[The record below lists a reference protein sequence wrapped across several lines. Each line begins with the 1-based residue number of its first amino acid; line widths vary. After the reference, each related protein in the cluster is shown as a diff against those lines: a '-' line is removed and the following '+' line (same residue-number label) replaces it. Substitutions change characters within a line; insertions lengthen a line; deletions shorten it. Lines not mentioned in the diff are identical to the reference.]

1 MERKILVLILLGML
15 IPIAFAQLEQRDIIV
30 VRGDILVDYI
40 PALAYAS
47 HAKIP
52 VIFIQPEKIQ
62 ADVARALSFYAHY
75 GKNLLI
81 IGGEKAISEDVE
93 EELRKL
99 GFYVSRLWDWDRYG
113 TAARIAIDLW
123 KSSETAV
130 IAEAENSEN
139 LLLAEY
145 IALKTDSPVLFTKR
159 EKLPEVTK
167 KALTRLGVEKVYIVG
182 NVSENVITEI
192 KSLTSEVEIITGEGY
207 KKIIGENYE
216 SHYSTTLV
224 IFILSI
230 LAIVIAISFFVFMK
244 RRKTI
249 SYIILDTDE
258 EKIVELLK
266 IHGTLT
272 QKRIAELSGFSK
284 PKTSRI
290 LKSLFEKGVIERIK
304 HKKTQK
310 IKLKQK

>member
-1 MERKILVLILLGML
+1 MERKILVLILLGVL
-15 IPIAFAQLEQRDIIV
+15 IPIAFAQLEERDIIV

-52 VIFIQPEKIQ
+52 VIFIQPDKIQ
-62 ADVARALSFYAHY
+62 GDIARALSSYAHS

-81 IGGEKAISEDVE
+81 IGGEKAISENVE

-123 KSSETAV
+123 KVSKTAV
-130 IAEAENSEN
+130 VASAETSEN
-139 LLLAEY
+139 LLLAES
-145 IALKTDSPVLFTKR
+145 IALKTNSPVLFTER

-167 KALTRLGVEKVYIVG
+167 RALTRLGVEKVYIVG
-182 NVSENVITEI
+182 NVSENVISEI
-192 KSLTSEVEIITGEGY
+192 KSLTNDVEIITEGSY
-207 KKIIGENYE
+207 KEIMSERYE
-216 SHYSTTLV
+216 SPYSTMFIIFTLSALA
-224 IFILSI
+224 IFI
-230 LAIVIAISFFVFMK
+230 AIPFIIFLK
-244 RRKTI
+244 RRKDVR
-249 SYIILDTDE
+249 YIILDTDE

-290 LKSLFEKGVIERIK
+290 LKSLLEKGVIERIK